1 MHDEKTDDVII
12 KRPNVMYARWL
23 EHFAV
28 WQESDQTEEAYCAL
42 HNLSVKAFKKQYS
55 RYKRASSLSSSTN
68 PQGSPTKNFA
78 SVKLIGPSVPS
89 AIELIFRSG
98 VVMKIP
104 ASVPLT
110 SILQSLSSY
119 L

>member
-12 KRPNVMYARWL
+12 KRPNVLYARWL

-42 HNLSVKAFKKQYS
+42 HNLSVKAFKKQYA
-55 RYKRASSLSSSTN
+55 RYKRASFLSSNTN
-68 PQGSPTKNFA
+68 PQESPAKNFA
-78 SVKLIGPSVPS
+78 SVKLIGSSVPS
-89 AIELIFRSG
+89 AIEFIFRSG

-104 ASVPLT
+104 PSVSLP
-110 SILQSLSSY
+110 SILKSLEAY

>member
-1 MHDEKTDDVII
+1 MHDEATDEVII

-28 WQESDQTEEAYCAL
+28 WQAGDQTEEAYCAL

-55 RYKRASSLSSSTN
+55 RYKRASSLSSNTN
-68 PQGSPTKNFA
+68 PQESPTKNFA
-78 SVKLIGPSVPS
+78 SVKLIGSSVS
-89 AIELIFRSG
+89 CAIEFIFRSG

-104 ASVPLT
+104 SQALLP
-110 SILQSLSSY
+110 SILKSLEAY